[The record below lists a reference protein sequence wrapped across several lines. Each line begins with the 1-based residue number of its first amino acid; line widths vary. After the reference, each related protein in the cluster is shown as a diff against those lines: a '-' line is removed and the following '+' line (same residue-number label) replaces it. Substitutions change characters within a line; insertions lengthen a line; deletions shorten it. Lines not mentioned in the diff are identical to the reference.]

1 MKTFFEEFKKSFSSK
16 EWYKDLIE
24 GKVHF
29 KLGYAARLAFISAV
43 IVTFF
48 FTMILYREMIPRTKA
63 FMLEVIP
70 GDLVLTLKGGELSIN
85 KPVPYSLP
93 MPVKEKT
100 ELTQQTKK
108 NLVVIDT
115 SKEANLSSTKTYDTL
130 VFASKDMVVTEEEA
144 GEIRAYSLKNIP
156 DYMFTR
162 DKAIDL
168 FEYIAGKA
176 WILSVVAAICMT
188 VVFLMQMLLVFVFAG
203 TLLWI
208 TLLVAKRKA
217 LWKSAFITAMYGYTI
232 IFTANIILMV
242 VGVPFFRFM
251 HAVLIT
257 AIVSALFVLLNKKD
271 EAITPQ
277 NTVS

>member
-1 MKTFFEEFKKSFSSK
+1 MKTFFEDFKKSFSSK

-24 GKVHF
+24 GRVHF
-29 KLGYAARLAFISAV
+29 KLGYAVGLAFISAV

-48 FTMILYREMIPRTKA
+48 FTMMLYKDIIPSTKG

-93 MPVKEKT
+93 MPVEKNIK
-100 ELTQQTKK
+100 QTKK

-115 SKEANLSSTKTYDTL
+115 SVEANLSSTKTYDTL
-130 VFASKDMVVTEEEA
+130 VFASKDMVVTEEKE
-144 GEIRAYSLKNIP
+144 GEIKAYALKGIP

-168 FEYIAGKA
+168 FEYLAGKA
-176 WILSVVAAICMT
+176 WILSVVAALFMT
-188 VVFLMQMLLVFVFAG
+188 AVFLMQMLLIFVFAG

-208 TLLVAKRKA
+208 TLMVAKRKA

-232 IFTANIILMV
+232 IFTANIILMA
-242 VGVPFFRFM
+242 VGVPFFRFT
-251 HAVLIT
+251 HAVVIT
-257 AIVSALFVLLNKKD
+257 TIVSALFVLLNKKD
-271 EAITPQ
+271 ETAVPQ
-277 NTVS
+277 NLVS